1 MPVRFFYYLLTVIII
16 LDRNFYLSATKRYI
30 MKRTIICAFA
40 LAAMLWS
47 CTSKQE
53 KMENRMRDFISSYE
67 EKIIPL
73 YRESAL
79 SSWEANVTGTDEAWA
94 TNEKASLAYSTFF
107 TDRQAFAELK
117 EIKESGLVKEPLLA
131 RQLDIIYNYFLAGQ
145 IDTALISE
153 QIRMETEITKKFNSF
168 RADVNGKKLSD
179 NEVED
184 VLRNSTRSAEL
195 QAAWEGHK
203 LIGPLV
209 ADDIIRLVKHR
220 NRIAQELG
228 FSNYH
233 RMSLELSGQDPDEVT
248 AIFDELDSLTRGAF
262 ATLKGEIDSYYAK
275 RYGVPATEL
284 MPWHY
289 QNRYFQEA
297 PEIYPVD
304 FDSYYADRDPVKL
317 ATDYYDSIGLPVD
330 AILARSDLYEKPGK
344 NQHAFSTDIDR
355 AGDVRTLDN
364 IRPDSYW
371 MNTILHELGH
381 GVYSYYNDMSLPFT
395 LRDAAHTFTT
405 EAVANYFG
413 RLATNPAWMNY
424 MGIITAEE
432 AEKIGDDAFR
442 AFRLQQLVFS
452 RWAQVMYRFEKA
464 MYENAEQDLNQLW
477 WDTVE
482 KYQMMKKPEGRN
494 MPDWATK
501 IHVALYPCYYHN
513 YLLGELLASQFS
525 EYITGTVVKG
535 NAEEDMKAMGEFL
548 RTKVFMPGM
557 RYEWN
562 EMIEKAT
569 GEKLTAKYYA
579 AQVVGV
585 K

>member
-1 MPVRFFYYLLTVIII
+1 M
-16 LDRNFYLSATKRYI
+16 N
-30 MKRTIICAFA
+30 RTIILSVA
-40 LAAMLWS
+40 LMTALLS

-53 KMENRMRDFISSYE
+53 KMENRMRSFISSYE
-67 EKIIPL
+67 EQIIPL
-73 YRESAL
+73 YKESAL
-79 SSWEANVTGTDEAWA
+79 TSWEANISGTDEAWSR
-94 TNEKASLAYSTFF
+94 NENASVAYISFF
-107 TDRQAFAELK
+107 TDRAAFAELK
-117 EIKESGLVKEPLLA
+117 ELKESGLVKDPLLA
-131 RQLDIIYNYFLAGQ
+131 RQLDLIYNQYLSGQ
-145 IDTALISE
+145 IDTSLISE
-153 QIRMETEITKKFNSF
+153 QVRMETEITKKFNSF
-168 RADVNGKKLSD
+168 RADVSGKKLSD

-184 VLRNSTRSAEL
+184 ILRNSVRSAEL

-203 LIGPLV
+203 MIGPVV
-209 ADDIIRLVKHR
+209 ADDIINLVKHR
-220 NRIAQELG
+220 NRIAQQVG
-228 FSNYH
+228 FSNFH
-233 RMSLELSGQDPDEVT
+233 QMSLQLSGQDPEEVT
-248 AIFDELDSLTRGAF
+248 MIFDELDSLTRGTF
-262 ATLKGEIDSYYAK
+262 ATLKGEIDNYYAK
-275 RYGVPATEL
+275 RYGVPASEL

-297 PEIYPVD
+297 PEIYSVD
-304 FDSYYADRDPVKL
+304 FDRYYTDRDPVKL
-317 ATDYYDSIGLPVD
+317 ASEYYASIGLPVD
-330 AILARSDLYEKPGK
+330 AILAKSDLYEKPGK

-355 AGDVRTLDN
+355 SGDVRTLDN

-381 GVYSYYNDMSLPFT
+381 GVYSYYNDMTLPFA

-424 MGIITAEE
+424 MGIISSEE
-432 AEKIGDDAFR
+432 AEKIGDDAFS

-464 MYENAEQDLNQLW
+464 MYENPDQDLNQLW
-477 WDTVE
+477 WDIVE
-482 KYQMMKKPEGRN
+482 KYQMMKKPEGRD

-525 EYITGTVVKG
+525 VYITGTVVKG
-535 NAEEDMKAMGEFL
+535 NTAEDMKSMGEFFK
-548 RTKVFMPGM
+548 TSVFMPGA
-557 RYEWN
+557 RYQWN

-579 AQVVGV
+579 SQVLGED
-585 K
+585 